1 MRPAGG
7 PELSRYHPPV
17 NELDADGY
25 ELSNLLLSR
34 HQCEHLAASIPPT
47 SSGRGGVRHLIS
59 HPSVIQLLQQGSL
72 GRYLWSVLG
81 RDLVAVKATM
91 FDKTSSSN
99 WRLQW
104 HQDRAITIKERMDVP
119 GYGPWSMKSGS
130 LHVEAPSRVLEQMV
144 AVRVHLDACGVDNG
158 PLRVVPG
165 SHRQGKISHSQIAE
179 VTATAPSAEILVDQ
193 GAIVLMRPLLL
204 HASTTAHH
212 PAHRRVLHIELA
224 PRESISPLQWHT
236 AMELRRAA

>member
-1 MRPAGG
+1 M
-7 PELSRYHPPV
+7 
-17 NELDADGY
+17 NELDVDGY
-25 ELSNLLLSR
+25 ELSNLILPR

-91 FDKTSSSN
+91 FDKTSNSN
-99 WRLQW
+99 WRVQW
-104 HQDRAITIKERMDVP
+104 HQDRAITIKERMDLP

-144 AVRVHLDACGVDNG
+144 AIRIHLDACGADNG

-165 SHRQGKISHSQIAE
+165 SHLYGKITDARIAE
-179 VTATAPSAEILVDQ
+179 VAVATPSAEIVVEQ

-204 HASTTAHH
+204 HATTTAQA

-236 AMELRRAA
+236 AMELKRAA

>member
-1 MRPAGG
+1 M
-7 PELSRYHPPV
+7 
-17 NELDADGY
+17 NELDVDGY
-25 ELSNLLLSR
+25 ELSNLILPR

-91 FDKTSSSN
+91 FDKTSNSN
-99 WRLQW
+99 WRVQW
-104 HQDRAITIKERMDVP
+104 HQDRAITIKERMDLP

-130 LHVEAPSRVLEQMV
+130 LHVEAPSRVLEQMI
-144 AVRVHLDACGVDNG
+144 AIRIHLDACGADNG

-165 SHRQGKISHSQIAE
+165 SHLYGKITDARIAE
-179 VTATAPSAEILVDQ
+179 VAVATPSAEIVVEQ

-204 HASTTAHH
+204 HATTTAQA

-236 AMELRRAA
+236 AMELKRAA